1 MSRFGR
7 SRFSG
12 KPSYIRISA
21 LPTLTV
27 VLASM
32 LTAMP
37 FIVDYPILPPFG
49 LLFLLAWRMIQPGH
63 WPLWVG
69 FPLGLIDDMF
79 SGQLFGTS
87 ALIWSLVIIMIDSI
101 DRRSPGRDY
110 WQDWMMASVAIIF
123 SLIAAMLLQNFT
135 QNVQL
140 LTILIPQL
148 LLSVLI
154 YPFVIRLISAL
165 DRWRLS

>member
-1 MSRFGR
+1 
-7 SRFSG
+7 
-12 KPSYIRISA
+12 
-21 LPTLTV
+21 
-27 VLASM
+27 
-32 LTAMP
+32 
-37 FIVDYPILPPFG
+37 
-49 LLFLLAWRMIQPGH
+49 
-63 WPLWVG
+63 
-69 FPLGLIDDMF
+69 
-79 SGQLFGTS
+79 
-87 ALIWSLVIIMIDSI
+87 
-101 DRRSPGRDY
+101 
-110 WQDWMMASVAIIF
+110 MASVAIIF